1 MSNYNGLF
9 FLFIIVTKC
18 LRQQRQIALW
28 VKYFAYK
35 NEDLSSDPRNPHQK
49 PGVIV
54 NACKSSAGEAGTGRS
69 LGGMDRRVPGE
80 AETGPWECWPFC
92 LIGKIKFSK
101 RLYAR
106 KAGGGAGEIAWGS
119 RALAALT

>member
-1 MSNYNGLF
+1 M
-9 FLFIIVTKC
+9 
-18 LRQQRQIALW
+18 
-28 VKYFAYK
+28 KYFAHK
-35 NEDLSSDPRNPHQK
+35 NEDLSSDPRHPHQK

-54 NACKSSAGEAGTGRS
+54 NACKSSAGEAGQ
-69 LGGMDRRVPGE
+69 
-80 AETGPWECWPFC
+80 AGPWECWPVC